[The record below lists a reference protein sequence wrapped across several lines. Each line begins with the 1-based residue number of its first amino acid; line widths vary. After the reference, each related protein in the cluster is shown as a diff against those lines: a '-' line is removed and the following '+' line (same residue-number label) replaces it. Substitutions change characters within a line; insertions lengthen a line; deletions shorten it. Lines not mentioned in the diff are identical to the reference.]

1 MLEDGGRSPL
11 RQRHDVP
18 KPVSVPQFSK
28 TSIVW
33 SGNGVT
39 KIPDQWVDDPF
50 VRGLVKYFNSRYFN
64 SEVGSKSYV
73 AKYKSA
79 IQLFF
84 EILDIRGLSSVPE
97 NIYAIIL
104 GHMKEMDFTEAKIER
119 WYQCIRTPARK
130 LSTVAVK
137 NKNRSNIKLLRE
149 ISIDSD
155 ERSILIRA
163 NRLAPNVRNVQNNP
177 FPDLIEA
184 LNIED
189 EEWAQ
194 GDLIISSIRAFCAFF
209 ISEWSQLREKFLD
222 QFPNEVSSFIERYK
236 SNNKW
241 PGKKIRYGHYFLGGT
256 KYHNYCVDHVLEI
269 VKSIDHPFLTEL
281 FAYQYL
287 DIGSRYNKS
296 ISDFLKDA
304 WNPETMVSTACEVD
318 WLDRISKIYRNSTTG
333 RLMPIQQAHTD
344 QAKRGKGKNY
354 PDLNPRWSTRLTACI
369 EGQALIGLSRSEQVC
384 MAWLLA
390 TDRHQPSNL
399 RWMTLGDVAFTDNG
413 VSTFID
419 PHTLKGRANRSS
431 GAQYQFSVNGNQEV
445 FNRDAGAAYKRGQ
458 NIHSAFL
465 DYRRQLIR
473 ASRNGLL
480 HEVEPSGELDDVWF
494 LSEVR
499 APSSKTGKG
508 GYIETRYLSIHP
520 SAISTMEIFLA
531 AMDGSITNR
540 YVLDKCPE
548 AELFFKVLRKCARD
562 SDFDE
567 PIERQKSVGIG
578 LINRLEVNNK
588 LGRLYSLEELPL
600 SKDNSMAISDR
611 SKMVEAARD
620 AATHNHAVGTA
631 LNVYADKLPRYMAD
645 SANFGARVGDE
656 AVRMAAQLGEVKA
669 GKTSVMSMSE
679 LRKQLGVETVREKEI
694 EQLNEL
700 LEQVDLEGY
709 VVDELGLIQDAES
722 KVVVIRHP
730 ITIRLIQS
738 EINSID
744 EQVCNLQYS
753 NEDRL
758 NRLMIRYMYLK
769 MLLVEKFTPSEI
781 RESEYLYGDVV
792 FPMSDILV

>member
-1 MLEDGGRSPL
+1 
-11 RQRHDVP
+11 
-18 KPVSVPQFSK
+18 
-28 TSIVW
+28 
-33 SGNGVT
+33 
-39 KIPDQWVDDPF
+39 
-50 VRGLVKYFNSRYFN
+50 
-64 SEVGSKSYV
+64 
-73 AKYKSA
+73 
-79 IQLFF
+79 
-84 EILDIRGLSSVPE
+84 
-97 NIYAIIL
+97 
-104 GHMKEMDFTEAKIER
+104 
-119 WYQCIRTPARK
+119 
-130 LSTVAVK
+130 
-137 NKNRSNIKLLRE
+137 
-149 ISIDSD
+149 
-155 ERSILIRA
+155 
-163 NRLAPNVRNVQNNP
+163 
-177 FPDLIEA
+177 
-184 LNIED
+184 
-189 EEWAQ
+189 
-194 GDLIISSIRAFCAFF
+194 
-209 ISEWSQLREKFLD
+209 
-222 QFPNEVSSFIERYK
+222 
-236 SNNKW
+236 
-241 PGKKIRYGHYFLGGT
+241 
-256 KYHNYCVDHVLEI
+256 
-269 VKSIDHPFLTEL
+269 
-281 FAYQYL
+281 
-287 DIGSRYNKS
+287 
-296 ISDFLKDA
+296 
-304 WNPETMVSTACEVD
+304 
-318 WLDRISKIYRNSTTG
+318 
-333 RLMPIQQAHTD
+333 
-344 QAKRGKGKNY
+344 
-354 PDLNPRWSTRLTACI
+354 
-369 EGQALIGLSRSEQVC
+369 
-384 MAWLLA
+384 
-390 TDRHQPSNL
+390 
-399 RWMTLGDVAFTDNG
+399 
-413 VSTFID
+413 
-419 PHTLKGRANRSS
+419 
-431 GAQYQFSVNGNQEV
+431 
-445 FNRDAGAAYKRGQ
+445 
-458 NIHSAFL
+458 
-465 DYRRQLIR
+465 
-473 ASRNGLL
+473 
-480 HEVEPSGELDDVWF
+480 
-494 LSEVR
+494 
-499 APSSKTGKG
+499 
-508 GYIETRYLSIHP
+508 
-520 SAISTMEIFLA
+520 
-531 AMDGSITNR
+531 MDGSLTNR

-722 KVVVIRHP
+722 KVIVIRHP

-758 NRLMIRYMYLK
+758 NRLVIRYMYLK